1 MGNGPSIADV
11 NDYNIDNNII
21 EYNLEGKVLKVIDVN
36 KYIIAVK
43 YNRKIRRILCKG
55 KGYKLKDA
63 DEKNIAI
70 AKINSLIN
78 MSDSLVI
85 IDAFGIDETGQLL
98 VEIRSYNFSDSINEI
113 LLSKKYIE
121 RETNITL
128 S

>member
-11 NDYNIDNNII
+11 NDSNIDNNII

-43 YNRKIRRILCKG
+43 YNHKIIKILCKG

-63 DEKNIAI
+63 DERNIAI

-85 IDAFGIDETGQLL
+85 IDAFGIDENGQLL
-98 VEIRSYNFSDSINEI
+98 VEIRSYNFSDSINTI

-121 RETNITL
+121 NETNITL
-128 S
+128 Y

>member
-11 NDYNIDNNII
+11 NDSNIDNNII

-43 YNRKIRRILCKG
+43 YNHKIRKILCKG

-63 DEKNIAI
+63 DERNIAI

-85 IDAFGIDETGQLL
+85 IDAFGIDENGQLL
-98 VEIRSYNFSDSINEI
+98 VEIRSYNFSDSINTI

-121 RETNITL
+121 NETNITL

>member
-11 NDYNIDNNII
+11 NDSNIDNNII